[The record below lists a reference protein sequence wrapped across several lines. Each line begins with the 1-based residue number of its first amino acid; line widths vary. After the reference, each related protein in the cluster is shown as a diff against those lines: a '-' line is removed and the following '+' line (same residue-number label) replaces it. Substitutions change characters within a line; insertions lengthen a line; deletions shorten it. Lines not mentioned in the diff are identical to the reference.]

1 LKVSKGTR
9 GLPDVRINAG
19 RNASMFGGE
28 GMTESSFEDIPGTT
42 LFDGRMSRIGY
53 HLNMLCMSLIKAKN
67 RAAFKADEASYLDR
81 FSLTADQ
88 RRAVLERRWNDLLA
102 MGSNV
107 YYLAKLAAVDGLPV
121 AHLSAATAGLSPEDH
136 ARMMVGG
143 GRRIDGNRSK
153 RG

>member
-1 LKVSKGTR
+1 MS
-9 GLPDVRINAG
+9 
-19 RNASMFGGE
+19 GGE

-42 LFDGRMSRIGY
+42 LFDGRKSRIGY
-53 HLNMLCMSLIKAKN
+53 HLNMFCMSLIKAEN
-67 RAAFKADEASYLDR
+67 RGTFRADEARYLDR

-102 MGSNV
+102 IGGNV
-107 YYLAKLAAVDGLPV
+107 YYLIKLAAADGLPV
-121 AHLSAATAGLSPEDH
+121 AHLSAAMAGLSREEY
-136 ARMMVGG
+136 ARMMVSG

>member
-1 LKVSKGTR
+1 MS
-9 GLPDVRINAG
+9 
-19 RNASMFGGE
+19 GGE
-28 GMTESSFEDIPGTT
+28 GMTESSYEDIPGTT

-53 HLNMLCMSLIKAKN
+53 HLNMFCMSLIKGEN
-67 RAAFKADEASYLDR
+67 RATFKVDESGYLDR
-81 FSLTADQ
+81 FWLTADQ

-102 MGSNV
+102 MGGNV
-107 YYLAKLAAVDGLPV
+107 YYLAKLAAADGLPV
-121 AHLSAATAGLSPEDH
+121 AHLSAGMAGLSPEDY

>member
-1 LKVSKGTR
+1 MS
-9 GLPDVRINAG
+9 
-19 RNASMFGGE
+19 GGE

-53 HLNMLCMSLIKAKN
+53 HLNMFCMSLIKVEY

-88 RRAVLERRWNDLLA
+88 RRAVLERRWNDMLD
-102 MGSNV
+102 MGGNV
-107 YYLAKLAAVDGLPV
+107 YYLAKLAATDGLPV
-121 AHLSAATAGLSPEDH
+121 VHLSAGMANLSPEDY
-136 ARMMVGG
+136 ARMMIGG